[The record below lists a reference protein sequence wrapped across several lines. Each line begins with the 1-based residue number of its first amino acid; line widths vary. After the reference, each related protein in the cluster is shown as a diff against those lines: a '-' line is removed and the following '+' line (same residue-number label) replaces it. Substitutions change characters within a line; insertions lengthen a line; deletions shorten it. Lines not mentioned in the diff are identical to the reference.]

1 MSDQPAAPPTPPRPP
16 RSPIVTA
23 LLIFIGIVLLLPGL
37 CSIIL
42 TIVVFSDL
50 SEIGNHLA
58 DLTPLVF
65 FFLIG
70 VGGAALI
77 VFAVRR

>member
-1 MSDQPAAPPTPPRPP
+1 MSDQPAAPPPSPRPR

-23 LLIFIGIVLLLPGL
+23 LLIFIGIIMLLPGL

-58 DLTPLVF
+58 DLAPLLF

-70 VGGAALI
+70 VGGVGLI

>member
-1 MSDQPAAPPTPPRPP
+1 MSDQPAGPPTSPRPP

-42 TIVVFSDL
+42 TIVVFSDP
-50 SEIGNHLA
+50 SEIGDHLA
-58 DLTPLVF
+58 DLAPLVF

-70 VGGAALI
+70 VGGGALI